1 MDDYQKY
8 IEDRRFIRW
17 VFDPDPETE
26 SYYAGYLQA
35 HPEEEKEVLGAKRV
49 LRLLSARNEKAG
61 PGRKESIYQEIIS
74 GGSGQNIPGK
84 HWILPA
90 AFVRYAA
97 VALIFFAIGSLT
109 VSLLEKSR
117 TEMLAD
123 ESMLVK
129 SASLNTMVYLA
140 DGSQREI
147 GNAGALI
154 DFSAP
159 GFLIIGADA
168 VPIGNALSAH
178 SKNLVVVPYGKRARV
193 KLYDQSVVSL
203 SAGSRIILP
212 AAFSAES
219 RNAYLVG
226 EAFFDVTRDPSRP
239 FFIRTSLSE
248 MKVLGTSFNFCAYP
262 DRKEQTAFLQSGKIL
277 FSEQREGLFQTWSE
291 LRPGEQ
297 LSFNTETNDISVTA
311 GNGQYYALWKDGI
324 VQLDNVT
331 IHDLLIRVGQYFNIT
346 LKASDDHRDLRRITG
361 KLDLNADQA
370 EVFKYI
376 ENITDG
382 NIIKINEGAFMLE

>member
-26 SYYAGYLQA
+26 AYYAGYLQA
-35 HPEEEKEVLGAKRV
+35 HPEEEKEVLGAKRA
-49 LRLLSARNEKAG
+49 LRLLAVRKEKAG

-84 HWILPA
+84 HSILPG

-159 GFLIIGADA
+159 GFLMIGAEA

-212 AAFSAES
+212 AAFSADS

-277 FSEQREGLFQTWSE
+277 FSEQREGLFQTWNE

-297 LSFNTETNDISVTA
+297 LTLNTETNDISVTA
-311 GNGQYYALWKDGI
+311 GNEQYYALWKDGI
-324 VQLDNVT
+324 VQLDQVT
-331 IHDLLIRVGQYFNIT
+331 VHDLLIRVGHYFNIT
-346 LKASDDHRDLRRITG
+346 LRASDDHRDLSRITG
-361 KLDLNADQA
+361 KLDLNADQS